1 MEQKQPTSYQSPS
14 IDEVPLSSLVS
25 SKFADFKEVEKL
37 FLS

>member
-25 SKFADFKEVEKL
+25 FKFADFKEAKEF